1 MRKPCQTCQY
11 DKVADANILC
21 KKNDNSMVAFR
32 FFFVFLRHNK
42 HKYIIKVKDMKRRAF
57 WAAAVLVLAIM
68 MPSAV
73 AAQAKKAK
81 GGKPFATKTDKNITS
96 VGRPMP
102 PPGFEATLR
111 LVLAVVEQDWQA
123 VKGELADETG
133 LVLMLDRH
141 EQCEEEE
148 FVTHWIVYGR
158 DIKLVEAPDG
168 GMDPEPTNEHA
179 CELRIVADTSSRIS
193 LMFWNKNDYQNFV
206 SEAEAYGLLRVADE
220 EGHSDFIPAKPTGRV
235 VSTTYDELQDQN
247 PVATFRAEGE
257 MFDDG
262 RYVVEMGL
270 DF

>member
-1 MRKPCQTCQY
+1 MLLFDSFSYFCGITSIY
-11 DKVADANILC
+11 
-21 KKNDNSMVAFR
+21 
-32 FFFVFLRHNK
+32 
-42 HKYIIKVKDMKRRAF
+42 YIIKVKDMKRRAF
-57 WAAAVLVLAIM
+57 WATVILVLAIM
-68 MPSAV
+68 VPTTV

-81 GGKPFATKTDKNITS
+81 GGKPFATKTDKDITS

-123 VKGELADETG
+123 VKGELANETG

-158 DIKLVEAPDG
+158 DIRLVEAPDG
-168 GMDPEPTNEHA
+168 GIDPEPTNEHA

-206 SEAEAYGLLRVADE
+206 NEAEAYGLLRVADE
-220 EGHSDFIPAKPTGRV
+220 EGHSDFIPAKPTGRI
-235 VSTTYDELQDQN
+235 VSTTYNDLQNLN

-262 RYVVEMGL
+262 RYIVEMGF